1 MPESDSFGPPFLDQS
16 AKPLPWT
23 KVGPNEDSKQQQ
35 PTASL
40 VNSSVA
46 DPIFTIKNRVVTM
59 KDLEALKKRL
69 PPGIDI
75 RITSKNVV
83 KFRARFRRKGHKDV
97 FTTKSD
103 LKSAKQWLAEEERK
117 ALLGELHPT
126 RTRGDKQ
133 TFSDGAHRYKQEE
146 LPKKGNDAKN
156 REHHLNWFEKHLGK
170 IKFSS
175 IRSSDI
181 KDAVLILE
189 NEKKPN
195 GKALAPA
202 TVIRYLA
209 SLSHLFS
216 IAWKVWEWISENPVK
231 KISKPSL
238 SNSRQRYLSHNEKE
252 RLLTEVKKSKCP
264 ILLSVVV
271 LALSTGMRA
280 NEIMT
285 LRCKDI
291 ELDQGYIFL
300 RSSKNGEPR
309 FIPLIGYAFS
319 LIEMQVSKINSPECL
334 IFASPNDPQKPY
346 DIRTAW
352 RAALTRANISD
363 FRLHD
368 LRHTTA
374 SYHRMNGKG
383 LHDIGSLL
391 GHKDARSTAR
401 YAHISTEYKSK
412 MVEEL
417 DQELFGGYQ

>member
-23 KVGPNEDSKQQQ
+23 KGGPNEDSKEQQ

-40 VNSSVA
+40 INSSVA

-75 RITSKNVV
+75 RITSKNII

-103 LKSAKQWLAEEERK
+103 LKSAKQWLAEQERK

-126 RTRGDKQ
+126 QTRGDKQ
-133 TFSDGAHRYKQEE
+133 TFSDAINRYKREE
-146 LPKKGNDAKN
+146 LLKKGNDAKN
-156 REHHLNWFEKHLGK
+156 REHHLNWFGKHLGK

-175 IRSSDI
+175 IRSSNI
-181 KDAVLILE
+181 KDSVLILE

-195 GKALAPA
+195 GKPLAPA
-202 TVIRYLA
+202 TIIRYLA

-216 IAWKVWEWISENPVK
+216 IAWKEWEWISENPVK

-238 SNSRQRYLSHNEKE
+238 SNSRQRYLSHDEKE
-252 RLLTEVKKSKCP
+252 RLLTEVRKSKCS

-285 LRCKDI
+285 LKCKDI
-291 ELDQGYIFL
+291 DLDQGYIFL
-300 RSSKNGEPR
+300 RISKNGEPR
-309 FIPLIGYAFS
+309 FIPLI
-319 LIEMQVSKINSPECL
+319 
-334 IFASPNDPQKPY
+334 
-346 DIRTAW
+346 T
-352 RAALTRANISD
+352 
-363 FRLHD
+363 
-368 LRHTTA
+368 
-374 SYHRMNGKG
+374 
-383 LHDIGSLL
+383 
-391 GHKDARSTAR
+391 
-401 YAHISTEYKSK
+401 
-412 MVEEL
+412 
-417 DQELFGGYQ
+417 